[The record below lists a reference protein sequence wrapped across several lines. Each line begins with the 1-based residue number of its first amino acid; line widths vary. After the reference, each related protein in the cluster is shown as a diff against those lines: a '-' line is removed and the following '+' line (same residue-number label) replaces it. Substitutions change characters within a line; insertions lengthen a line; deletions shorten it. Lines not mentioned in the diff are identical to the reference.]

1 MVTEII
7 DLEVLIGVR
16 IRPVPIGPSRRLTQY
31 SRNIQGKE
39 SNLLMSS
46 FDQIRVSIVSVILF
60 FNKQRNLR
68 PDSVN
73 SGFLELIELLVAQF
87 FFGQNNE
94 GQLRIQAVNFSER
107 LGVE

>member
-7 DLEVLIGVR
+7 DLEGLIGVR

-31 SRNIQGKE
+31 SRNIQE